1 MKLEKQSQLE
11 GKFIRPFLETR
22 ATFELNYVRKIKT
35 NSLIMLF
42 GGSEIAFFVQKLAE
56 FQDFHI

>member
-56 FQDFHI
+56 F